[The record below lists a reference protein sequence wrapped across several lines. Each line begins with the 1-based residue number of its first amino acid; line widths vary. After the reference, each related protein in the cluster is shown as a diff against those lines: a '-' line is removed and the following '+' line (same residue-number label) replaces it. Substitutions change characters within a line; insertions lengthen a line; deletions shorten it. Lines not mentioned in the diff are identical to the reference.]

1 MSVGTIILVAF
12 LTVVG
17 PFGMGYFTSNMK
29 SLIRRTGIKYPYLAS
44 YAYVAVAFVL
54 CVAAY
59 AVGMAVA

>member
-44 YAYVAVAFVL
+44 YAYVIAVFVL

>member
-29 SLIRRTGIKYPYLAS
+29 FLIRRTDVKYPYLAS
-44 YAYVAVAFVL
+44 YAYVAAAFML
-54 CVAAY
+54 CVATY
-59 AVGMAVA
+59 AVGLALV